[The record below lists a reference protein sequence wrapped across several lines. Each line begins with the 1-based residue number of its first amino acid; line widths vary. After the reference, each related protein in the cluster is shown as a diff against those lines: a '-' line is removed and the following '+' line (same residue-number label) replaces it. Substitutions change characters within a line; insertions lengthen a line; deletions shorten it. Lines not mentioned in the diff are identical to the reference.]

1 MKMSSTPFLV
11 GILFLALFVTDV
23 YSVLNSLKGSSIVL
37 SPDVEEPS
45 IISVT
50 WKHGADLAAEWF
62 GGSVTFYRSF
72 KDRCSLDTKS
82 GELTINNVKLED
94 GGVYTPEIN
103 NNVRAAVTLRVL
115 SPVPKPNITHDCKP
129 EQTKCTLTCTFHK
142 TDDMGEVQIIW
153 IHENRVEKGDGAL
166 EITEETKEKTFICSL
181 ENSVSS
187 ENSTELQNPLLTDGK
202 SGRTH
207 IAVVLSLLVLAVCAV
222 FLFLLY
228 KKHPIIMRFFNKR
241 EETSTNEEQE
251 NLTEDL
257 WPNGTEGILKTESV
271 TTKTSTAAGGDVD
284 QSDESSDSIK
294 KETNPFL
301 SEIEKCNAESSVT
314 VTAEINSQ
322 NDPNTTNTQ
331 EPDQNP
337 DPVLSIESKPDPET
351 NTTNR
356 PEPDESPDPA
366 PSSETRPDPEETRPN
381 QESRVTVTAEINHQN
396 ESNPQEPDLEPATTP
411 SIETTHE
418 PNSKTDEDA
427 ENLNKD
433 PSEEVLDQLRMILQ
447 RQSEL
452 KPPLVL
458 LMEAS
463 PPLSL
468 PNNCYL

>member
-1 MKMSSTPFLV
+1 MSSTPFLV

-72 KDRCSLDTKS
+72 K
-82 GELTINNVKLED
+82 
-94 GGVYTPEIN
+94 
-103 NNVRAAVTLRVL
+103 
-115 SPVPKPNITHDCKP
+115 
-129 EQTKCTLTCTFHK
+129 
-142 TDDMGEVQIIW
+142 
-153 IHENRVEKGDGAL
+153 
-166 EITEETKEKTFICSL
+166 
-181 ENSVSS
+181 
-187 ENSTELQNPLLTDGK
+187 
-202 SGRTH
+202 
-207 IAVVLSLLVLAVCAV
+207 
-222 FLFLLY
+222 
-228 KKHPIIMRFFNKR
+228 
-241 EETSTNEEQE
+241 
-251 NLTEDL
+251 
-257 WPNGTEGILKTESV
+257 
-271 TTKTSTAAGGDVD
+271 GGDVD
-284 QSDESSDSIK
+284 QSDES

-396 ESNPQEPDLEPATTP
+396 GSG
-411 SIETTHE
+411 S
-418 PNSKTDEDA
+418 A
-427 ENLNKD
+427 END
-433 PSEEVLDQLRMILQ
+433 PPETERA
-447 RQSEL
+447 
-452 KPPLVL
+452 
-458 LMEAS
+458 EAS
-463 PPLSL
+463 SGSPDGGVSTSESS
-468 PNNCYL
+468 CEQ

>member
-271 TTKTSTAAGGDVD
+271 TTKTST
-284 QSDESSDSIK
+284 
-294 KETNPFL
+294 
-301 SEIEKCNAESSVT
+301 
-314 VTAEINSQ
+314 
-322 NDPNTTNTQ
+322 DPNTTNTQ

-433 PSEEVLDQLRMILQ
+433 PSEEVNHETGSGSAEND
-447 RQSEL
+447 
-452 KPPLVL
+452 PPETERA
-458 LMEAS
+458 EAS
-463 PPLSL
+463 SGSPDGGVSTSEPS
-468 PNNCYL
+468 